1 MSNLVYSKNLFS
13 GTREE
18 LVQILRDTL
27 SEKRF
32 QHVLNVEKSAIE
44 LAERNNGDR
53 ERASIAG
60 LIHDY
65 AKERSDETF
74 ITVIKQKHLDPD
86 LLNWGNA
93 IWHGIVGAELIHD
106 ELGILDNEILT
117 SIVKHTTGDV
127 DMTLLDKIVY
137 VADFIEESRTF
148 PGAVEARK
156 IATVNLDTAVEFETK
171 HTLSYLIDTDKKV
184 YPKTILTFNKWVAE

>member
-156 IATVNLDTAVEFETK
+156 IATVNLDTAVGFETK

>member
-1 MSNLVYSKNLFS
+1 MSNLAYSKNLFS

-156 IATVNLDTAVEFETK
+156 IATVNLDTAVGFETK

>member
-1 MSNLVYSKNLFS
+1 MNNLVYSNNLFS

-18 LVQILRDTL
+18 LVQILKETL

-44 LAERNNGDR
+44 LAQNNNGDI

-65 AKERSDETF
+65 AKERTDDTF
-74 ITVIKQKHLDPD
+74 ISTIKQKHMDPD

-106 ELGILDNEILT
+106 ELGITDDKILT

-127 DMTLLDKIVY
+127 EMELLDKIVY
-137 VADFIEESRTF
+137 VADFIEEGRTF
-148 PGAVEARK
+148 PGVLEARK
-156 IATVNLDTAVEFETK
+156 KAFESLDAAVGFETK
-171 HTLSYLIDTDKKV
+171 HTLSYLINTNKRV

>member
-156 IATVNLDTAVEFETK
+156 IAAVNLDAAVGFETK

>member
-1 MSNLVYSKNLFS
+1 MSNLIYSKNLFN

-18 LVQILRDTL
+18 LVQILKDTL

-32 QHVLNVEKSAIE
+32 QHVLNVEKAAIG
-44 LAERNNGDR
+44 LAQHNHGDI
-53 ERASIAG
+53 EKASIAG

-74 ITVIKQKHLDPD
+74 ITTIKQKHLDPD

-106 ELGILDNEILT
+106 ELGISDSEILT
-117 SIVKHTTGDV
+117 SIVKHTTGAV
-127 DMTLLDKIVY
+127 EMTLLDKIVY
-137 VADFIEESRTF
+137 VADFIEETRTF
-148 PGAVEARK
+148 PGAIEARK
-156 IATVNLDTAVEFETK
+156 IAAVNLDKAVGFETK
-171 HTLSYLIDTDKKV
+171 HTLSYLIDTNKKV